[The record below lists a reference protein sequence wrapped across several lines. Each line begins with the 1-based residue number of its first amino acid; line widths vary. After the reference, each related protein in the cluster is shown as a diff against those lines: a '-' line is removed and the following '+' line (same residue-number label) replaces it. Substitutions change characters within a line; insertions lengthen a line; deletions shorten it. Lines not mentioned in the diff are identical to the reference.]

1 MTPFERENAKWVR
14 EQADRLPHRYRQV
27 AVDNHEKA
35 RQEAHGLLLAEG
47 MVEHIA
53 DTRCYAIA
61 NARLLDFV
69 ERVLKTV
76 GGECSA
82 PPVVGGVTHR

>member
-1 MTPFERENAKWVR
+1 MTLFERVNARWVR

-35 RQEAHGLLLAEG
+35 RLEARLALLADG

-53 DTRCYAIA
+53 DTKCFAVA
-61 NARLLDFV
+61 NTRLLDYV

-82 PPVVGGVTHR
+82 PPIVGGVTHR

>member
-14 EQADRLPHRYRQV
+14 EQSERLPHRYRQV
-27 AVDNHEKA
+27 AVDNHAKA
-35 RQEAHGLLLAEG
+35 RQEARCLLLAEG

-53 DTRCYAIA
+53 DTKCYAIA

-82 PPVVGGVTHR
+82 PPIYKG

>member
-1 MTPFERENAKWVR
+1 MTPFERENSKWVR

-27 AVDNHEKA
+27 AVDNHEKV
-35 RQEAHGLLLAEG
+35 RQEACNLLMAEG

-53 DTRCYAIA
+53 DTKCYAIA